1 MLAYHIMVEKQ
12 RAAGQLGQTPV
23 QLTPTQVKTYAF
35 QLRLQTSVEEYNDLF
50 INLGSITG

>member
-23 QLTPTQVKTYAF
+23 QLTPTQVKTNA
-35 QLRLQTSVEEYNDLF
+35 LRLRLYNQVF
-50 INLGSITG
+50 IFFN

>member
-23 QLTPTQVKTYAF
+23 QLTPTQVNAYAQF
-35 QLRLQTSVEEYNDLF
+35 DIWDFTKNKQFYFL
-50 INLGSITG
+50 I